1 MSDGTD
7 STYDVAAAAFK
18 LPVVVSPQ
26 ASAQHSD
33 NSSSSSSAR
42 QRQQIE
48 HSTIDSE
55 TSASHEET
63 KEASESENATSK
75 HSDNEPVSATTV
87 RDKTDT
93 LSTELANGVVGG
105 SGHTSDSMIYSTIRT
120 NEEHVNTPSVITSS
134 SKQLQESAQKYES
147 YVNANHQLG
156 SPPRYSTLH
165 PLISPSL
172 HQQVGYFSYAAQEP
186 SFNSWPCDLSY
197 KTSDIERHQSH
208 HHAQHSESEER
219 ELSHHH
225 QHQQREA
232 YCSSANNPHLHDSRA
247 HQHPEHSNLNLNI
260 NPISSESSAMRSSLL
275 AFCPPYGSSLAQ
287 HGGEDLH
294 HHQSSHGH
302 QHGSAIDEVIADTL
316 KDESCNIVDHYL
328 TLSSASVDMGHPG
341 SSGADMADDSPQH
354 QHHEL
359 HDLKDYSAA
368 VYHNNNDKSVINFN
382 HHHHSHHH
390 QLQNAHNNGNS
401 SGGESRSPSGYSHEE
416 LDSSLTNLTQLINV
430 PRASDTST
438 SAAVAVAT
446 AAAAASA
453 SMYQAS
459 PVHDPSAAAA
469 LMQHGTSIYDTLH
482 AAGIPSSPSYSR
494 GGFPTAASMQY
505 FGSSPTHESVHMWSP
520 GVGLSENEY
529 IKGSLP
535 GFQRIA
541 PSTNAAR
548 ANHYGSISS
557 SYGQQSEAWSSHYD
571 TIAYSTASS
580 NGSSGR
586 RPSTSVPTTTPFSA
600 AASLTAMGIE
610 ADLFTEGRECV
621 NCGAIQTPLW
631 RRDGTGHYLCNACGL
646 YHKMN
651 GMNRPLVKQP
661 RRLVKEPSSARRVG
675 LQCSNCNTMNTS
687 LWRRNQVG
695 EPVCNACGLYY
706 KLHNVNRPL
715 AMKKDNIQ
723 SRKRKPK
730 GSKNADGTSTSK
742 SSSSSSNSNSNNNS
756 SNNNGSSSSNNPSS
770 TSNSSNNNHSSTSS
784 LNTSVLGNSVNELKS
799 LKSSVGH
806 SSIIQS
812 TSTPS
817 SVGSNMSPTH
827 QSDSPSHHNQL
838 SPIPY
843 SQQVPSPI
851 TGTPTS
857 TIVNNNNNTSSMNNN
872 NGVGKYVHQKGV
884 FMMPPLGGPLTNAN
898 ALVSHHQVPAS
909 LSPMGYH
916 LINNNTLS
924 NGSMMSPKYHHS
936 PSESPT
942 SMYYDM
948 MASEVNSVDH
958 HGLGSIVKMEPM
970 SVPYSSY
977 HQAIHQQVVQQHHQ
991 QQLQQHQQH
1000 IQQQLHNHSRS
1011 PSVSDENDQSHQS
1024 SDGLDCKHSITRP
1037 TVVSMSS

>member
-1 MSDGTD
+1 M
-7 STYDVAAAAFK
+7 
-18 LPVVVSPQ
+18 
-26 ASAQHSD
+26 
-33 NSSSSSSAR
+33 
-42 QRQQIE
+42 
-48 HSTIDSE
+48 
-55 TSASHEET
+55 
-63 KEASESENATSK
+63 
-75 HSDNEPVSATTV
+75 
-87 RDKTDT
+87 
-93 LSTELANGVVGG
+93 
-105 SGHTSDSMIYSTIRT
+105 
-120 NEEHVNTPSVITSS
+120 
-134 SKQLQESAQKYES
+134 
-147 YVNANHQLG
+147 
-156 SPPRYSTLH
+156 
-165 PLISPSL
+165 
-172 HQQVGYFSYAAQEP
+172 
-186 SFNSWPCDLSY
+186 
-197 KTSDIERHQSH
+197 
-208 HHAQHSESEER
+208 
-219 ELSHHH
+219 
-225 QHQQREA
+225 
-232 YCSSANNPHLHDSRA
+232 
-247 HQHPEHSNLNLNI
+247 NLKI
-260 NPISSESSAMRSSLL
+260 
-275 AFCPPYGSSLAQ
+275 
-287 HGGEDLH
+287 
-294 HHQSSHGH
+294 
-302 QHGSAIDEVIADTL
+302 
-316 KDESCNIVDHYL
+316 
-328 TLSSASVDMGHPG
+328 
-341 SSGADMADDSPQH
+341 
-354 QHHEL
+354 
-359 HDLKDYSAA
+359 
-368 VYHNNNDKSVINFN
+368 
-382 HHHHSHHH
+382 
-390 QLQNAHNNGNS
+390 
-401 SGGESRSPSGYSHEE
+401 
-416 LDSSLTNLTQLINV
+416 
-430 PRASDTST
+430 
-438 SAAVAVAT
+438 
-446 AAAAASA
+446 
-453 SMYQAS
+453 
-459 PVHDPSAAAA
+459 
-469 LMQHGTSIYDTLH
+469 
-482 AAGIPSSPSYSR
+482 PSYSR
-494 GGFPTAASMQY
+494 GGFPTVASMQY

-600 AASLTAMGIE
+600 AASLTAMAAEQGG
-610 ADLFTEGRECV
+610 DLYKNGYGYNSLTTRTTEE
-621 NCGAIQTPLW
+621 
-631 RRDGTGHYLCNACGL
+631 
-646 YHKMN
+646 
-651 GMNRPLVKQP
+651 KQS
-661 RRLVKEPSSARRVG
+661 RRLSSARRVG

-857 TIVNNNNNTSSMNNN
+857 TIVNNNNNNTSSMNNN

-916 LINNNTLS
+916 LINNNNLS

-970 SVPYSSY
+970 PVPYSSY

>member
-1 MSDGTD
+1 MADGTD

-55 TSASHEET
+55 ASASHEET
-63 KEASESENATSK
+63 KEVSESENATSK
-75 HSDNEPVSATTV
+75 HSDNEAVSATV

-93 LSTELANGVVGG
+93 LSTELAPGVVGG

-172 HQQVGYFSYAAQEP
+172 HQQVSYFNYAAQEP

-197 KTSDIERHQSH
+197 KASSDIGRH
-208 HHAQHSESEER
+208 HHVQHAESDER
-219 ELSHHH
+219 ELNHHH
-225 QHQQREA
+225 QHQQREV
-232 YCSSANNPHLHDSRA
+232 YCSSANNHHSHDSHS
-247 HQHPEHSNLNLNI
+247 HQHPDHSNLNLNI

-287 HGGEDLH
+287 HGGEELQ
-294 HHQSSHGH
+294 HHQSSHAH

-328 TLSSASVDMGHPG
+328 TLSGAGVDMGHPG
-341 SSGADMADDSPQH
+341 PSGADMADDSPQH

-382 HHHHSHHH
+382 HHHHNHH
-390 QLQNAHNNGNS
+390 QQQQQNAHNNGNS
-401 SGGESRSPSGYSHEE
+401 SGGESRSPSGYSHDE

-438 SAAVAVAT
+438 SAVVAVAT

-453 SMYQAS
+453 SMYQSS
-459 PVHDPSAAAA
+459 PVHDHTAAVA

-482 AAGIPSSPSYSR
+482 GAGIPSSPSYSR
-494 GGFPTAASMQY
+494 CGFATAASMQY
-505 FGSSPTHESVHMWSP
+505 FGGSPTHEPVHMWSP

-548 ANHYGSISS
+548 ANHYGSGYS
-557 SYGQQSEAWSSHYD
+557 QQSEPAWPSHYEASA
-571 TIAYSTASS
+571 IAYSTASS
-580 NGSSGR
+580 NNSSSGR
-586 RPSTSVPTTTPFSA
+586 RPSTSVPSTTPFSA

-730 GSKNADGTSTSK
+730 GSKNADGTSSSK
-742 SSSSSSNSNSNNNS
+742 SGSSNSNNNNS
-756 SNNNGSSSSNNPSS
+756 SNSNNNGSSNSSSNNPSS
-770 TSNSSNNNHSSTSS
+770 TSNSSSNNHNSTSS
-784 LNTSVLGNSVNELKS
+784 LNSSVLGNSVHELKS

-827 QSDSPSHHNQL
+827 QSASPSHHNQL
-838 SPIPY
+838 SPISY
-843 SQQVPSPI
+843 TQQIPSPI

-857 TIVNNNNNTSSMNNN
+857 TIVNNNTSSMNNN
-872 NGVGKYVHQKGV
+872 NGMGKYGHQKSV
-884 FMMPPLGGPLTNAN
+884 FMMPPLGAPLTNAN
-898 ALVSHHQVPAS
+898 VMAGHQS

-916 LINNNTLS
+916 LNNNNSS

-936 PSESPT
+936 PPESPN

-948 MASEVNSVDH
+948 MASEVNGVDQ

-970 SVPYSSY
+970 SVAYTSY

-991 QQLQQHQQH
+991 QMQQHQQH
-1000 IQQQLHNHSRS
+1000 VQQMHSHSRS
-1011 PSVSDENDQSHQS
+1011 PSISDENDQSHQS
-1024 SDGLDCKHSITRP
+1024 SEGLDCKHNITRP